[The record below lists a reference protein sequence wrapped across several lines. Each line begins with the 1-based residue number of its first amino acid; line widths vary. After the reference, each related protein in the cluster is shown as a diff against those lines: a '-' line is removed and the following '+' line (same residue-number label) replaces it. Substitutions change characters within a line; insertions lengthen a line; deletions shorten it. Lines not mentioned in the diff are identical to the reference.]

1 MTDLYPF
8 FQVIRS
14 TLKDLTEQVNYQWE
28 VKTPT
33 TPCQKALEGS
43 NDNMSNDGQ
52 RPPQVGE
59 A

>member
-8 FQVIRS
+8 FQAMRS
-14 TLKDLTEQVNYQWE
+14 TLKDLTEQINYQWE

-33 TPCQKALEGS
+33 TPCQKKLGGL
-43 NDNMSNDGQ
+43 NDNMSNDGP
-52 RPPQVGE
+52 RPPRAGK